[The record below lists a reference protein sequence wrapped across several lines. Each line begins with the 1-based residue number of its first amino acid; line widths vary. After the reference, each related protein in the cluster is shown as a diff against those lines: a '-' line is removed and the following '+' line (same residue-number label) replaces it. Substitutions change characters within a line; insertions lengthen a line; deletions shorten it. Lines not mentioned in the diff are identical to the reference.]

1 MVVKEIIRPVL
12 GTGPTF
18 KFYYCRV
25 RSPSAPFQGDM
36 EENLMVKQTI
46 RFILNGEPVQ
56 MEIEPHLTLLQLLR
70 EKLELIGTKE
80 GCGMGEC
87 GACTVLLDGKTV
99 NSCIFPAME
108 VDGKS
113 VTTIEG
119 LIDAQGNLHPIQK
132 AFIEYGAIQ
141 CGFCTPGMVL
151 SAKALLDEN
160 PKPTEDEIR
169 NGIAGNLCR
178 CTGYIQI
185 VQAIKAASDQ
195 L

>member
-1 MVVKEIIRPVL
+1 MK
-12 GTGPTF
+12 
-18 KFYYCRV
+18 K
-25 RSPSAPFQGDM
+25 
-36 EENLMVKQTI
+36 TI
-46 RFILNGEPVQ
+46 SFVLNGESTEV
-56 MEIEPHLTLLQLLR
+56 EIESHLTLLQLLR
-70 EKLELIGTKE
+70 DGLGLTGTKE
-80 GCGMGEC
+80 GCSMGEC

-108 VDGKS
+108 VDGKN

-119 LIDAQGNLHPIQK
+119 LTDAQGNLHPIQK

-160 PKPTEDEIR
+160 AKPSEEEIR
-169 NGIAGNLCR
+169 HCVAGNLCR
-178 CTGYIQI
+178 CTGYLQI
-185 VQAIKAASDQ
+185 VQAIKAASGQ

>member
-1 MVVKEIIRPVL
+1 M
-12 GTGPTF
+12 
-18 KFYYCRV
+18 
-25 RSPSAPFQGDM
+25 
-36 EENLMVKQTI
+36 KQTI
-46 RFILNGEPVQ
+46 RFILNGESMEV
-56 MEIEPHLTLLQLLR
+56 EIEPHLTLIQLLR

-87 GACTVLLDGKTV
+87 GACTVLLNGKTV
-99 NSCIFPAME
+99 NSCIFPAIE
-108 VDGKS
+108 VDGKA

-119 LIDAQGNLHPIQK
+119 LADAQGNLHPIQK

-160 PKPTEDEIR
+160 QKPTEEEIR

-185 VQAIKAASDQ
+185 VQAIKAVSDK